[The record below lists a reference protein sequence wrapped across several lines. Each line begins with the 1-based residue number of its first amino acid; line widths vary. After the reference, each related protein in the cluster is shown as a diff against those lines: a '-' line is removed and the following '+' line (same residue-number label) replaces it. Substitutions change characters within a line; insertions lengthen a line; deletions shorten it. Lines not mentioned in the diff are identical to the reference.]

1 MTQEQANIRNERNAR
16 ISDQPVG
23 SAVLIVNSYLGNP
36 SEFLPM
42 LNFVAGVRPNAVKAM
57 ARFICNVQDGFV
69 PNPQGGAKEVC
80 IDMLT
85 DLYDG
90 HKARIEG

>member
-36 SEFLPM
+36 SKFLPM
-42 LNFVAGVRPNAVKAM
+42 LNFVAGVRPSAVKSM

-69 PNPQGGAKEVC
+69 PYPNGGAKEVC

>member
-16 ISDQPVG
+16 ISAQPVG

-36 SEFLPM
+36 SKFLPM
-42 LNFVAGVRPNAVKAM
+42 LNFVAGVRPSAVRSM
-57 ARFICNVQDGFV
+57 AIFIEGVQCGFCTQ
-69 PNPQGGAKEVC
+69 PADDARQVC

-90 HKARIEG
+90 HMARIEG

>member
-1 MTQEQANIRNERNAR
+1 MTPEQENIRNERNVR
-16 ISDQPVG
+16 IDKQPVG
-23 SAVLIVNSYLGNP
+23 SAVLIVNSFLGNP
-36 SEFLPM
+36 SKFLPM
-42 LNFVAGVRPNAVKAM
+42 LNFVSGVRPSAVKAM

-85 DLYDG
+85 DLYND